1 MNEEADIKALLNA
14 RLAGL
19 ETKDAKAS
27 LQGLG
32 SEIVLFDLAPPLAIS
47 GDQAVDP
54 VRLKQWFDT
63 WDGPITTEMCDLV
76 VRANED
82 LAFAHARI
90 RMSRAR
96 KDSVPGD
103 FWFRSTICLERKGGV
118 WRIVHQHNSFPMLM
132 DGSGKSATELGP

>member
-1 MNEEADIKALLNA
+1 MNEEADIKALLDA

-27 LQGLG
+27 LRGLG

-54 VRLKQWFDT
+54 VRVKQWFDT
-63 WDGPITTEMCDLV
+63 WDGPITTEMRDLM
-76 VRANED
+76 VRANGH
-82 LAFAHARI
+82 LAFAHALI
-90 RMSRAR
+90 RMSGAR

-103 FWFRSTICLERKGGV
+103 FWFRSTICLERKGGA
-118 WRIVHQHNSFPMLM
+118 WRIVHEHNSFPMLM
-132 DGSGKSATELGP
+132 DGSGKSATELDR